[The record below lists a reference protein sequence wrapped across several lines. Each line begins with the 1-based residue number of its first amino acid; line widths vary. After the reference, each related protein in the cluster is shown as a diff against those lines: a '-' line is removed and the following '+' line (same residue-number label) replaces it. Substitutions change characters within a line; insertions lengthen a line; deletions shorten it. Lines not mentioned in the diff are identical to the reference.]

1 MCGMSSPEAMSPP
14 IRSFDPDALL
24 ANAGWVRALAR
35 SLVPSDAHLADDVA
49 QDACLAALEHPP
61 GTDRP
66 IRAWLTSVVKNLVLQ
81 NRRGSARRSARE
93 ERSAQSEA
101 QPSTLDHVEALSV
114 HRALVEAVMDLD
126 EPYRETIVQRFFEEL
141 SPSAI
146 AHRQR
151 VPVATVKTRLARG
164 LDKLRARLDHDHGG
178 DGRSW
183 LPALIPLT
191 RTTGGATATTLGALF
206 VSTNIKIAIAAT
218 AIACGLVALWPSH
231 KAAEPALASAPKI
244 EALAAAPGVDQEAKG
259 APWIADVPREER
271 QAARAPIE
279 SKKPES
285 PAVAAPIERLHGRVL
300 DATVRPQAGLRV
312 YFSAGRKEISAREFN
327 VPKPKIPEDAPAAT
341 TDASGGF
348 EIPLP
353 KAQGELAVSDDRWT
367 TVLSSLCGP
376 VSSTSEHV
384 IVVAPHLEHSGR
396 VIDAAGRPLAQ
407 ARIEIQVPR
416 DLRIAFPHI
425 LDSSTERGW
434 VAESDAQGRFELS
447 DAPRIDSAKLQVALD
462 GYVPVSQPA
471 PDVSDHALE
480 IVLRRP
486 ERRPGMVAGQ
496 VVDERGRLVPGA
508 RVTLGRQA
516 LVISDDNGAFA
527 IEIPTQG
534 AKTPWIAVKEGHQP
548 AIQDASAVVQSGRAD
563 EGEFVRL
570 QLGPAPL
577 SISGRVVDDED
588 RPQGGFKVFVA
599 DPTFF
604 GAFDEVPT
612 HVEGMLVGAAVRA
625 DLEKLMAN
633 APEGRQP
640 EDLLKDTSSVF
651 WTFVRTDAGGRF
663 KIEGLLDRAYRVAA
677 LDPSTLLRVETE
689 PISAGRS
696 NVSIRLPKNPYLE
709 NVRGRVMTNGGQPV
723 AGVTLSPNHDVMTVQ
738 IDEHSRSTFGINSQP
753 VVTDAE
759 GRFSF
764 ARLPREKVYLKI
776 TSDGIL
782 PLDWGRK
789 DAGGIEAAA
798 HGKLDE
804 IVIHVA
810 LRHHFQVEIAPET
823 ADEVRVVD
831 TDGHEVPIHVF
842 EGNSSMRV
850 DTIKLVGGRSKV
862 LVVGEEART
871 LVLLKEKKEVRRVPL
886 VLVQGEMNVVR
897 P

>member
-1 MCGMSSPEAMSPP
+1 MNLPEAMSPP
-14 IRSFDPDALL
+14 NRSFDPDALL
-24 ANAGWVRALAR
+24 AHAGWVRKLAR
-35 SLVPSDAHLADDVA
+35 SLVPSDAHLADDLA
-49 QDACLAALEHPP
+49 QQACLAALEKAPR
-61 GTDRP
+61 TDQP
-66 IRAWLTSVVKNLVLQ
+66 LRAWLTTVMKNLVRQ
-81 NRRGSARRSARE
+81 NRRGSARRTARE

-114 HRALVEAVMDLD
+114 HRALVEAVMELD
-126 EPYRETIVQRFFEEL
+126 EPYRETVVLRYFEEL

-146 AHRQR
+146 ARRQR
-151 VPVATVKTRLARG
+151 VPAATVKTRLARG
-164 LDKLRARLDHDHGG
+164 LDKLRARLDRDHGG

-183 LPALIPLT
+183 LLALIPLT
-191 RTTGGATATTLGALF
+191 RTTGGVTATTLGALF
-206 VSTNIKIAIAAT
+206 VSTNIKIAIAVT
-218 AIACGLVALWPSH
+218 VLACGLAAVWMSH
-231 KAAEPALASAPKI
+231 KDAEPALASKPTLEAPTVASDSKKHVKND
-244 EALAAAPGVDQEAKG
+244 APVLDA
-259 APWIADVPREER
+259 PREER
-271 QAARAPIE
+271 KAAIEPIKSGNSE
-279 SKKPES
+279 SLP
-285 PAVAAPIERLHGRVL
+285 VAAPIERLHGRVL
-300 DATVRPQAGLRV
+300 DTTVRPRAGLRV
-312 YFSAGRKEISAREFN
+312 YFSAGKKEISAREFN
-327 VPKPKIPEDAPAAT
+327 VPKPRIPEDAPAAT

-348 EIPLP
+348 EISLP
-353 KAQGELAVSDDRWT
+353 EAQGELAVSDDRWT

-376 VSSTSEHV
+376 VSSTAEHV

-396 VIDAAGRPLAQ
+396 VIDASGRPLAK
-407 ARIEIQVPR
+407 ARIEIQIPR

-434 VAESDAQGRFELS
+434 VTESDAQGRFELS

-462 GYVPVSQPA
+462 GYVTFSQPA
-471 PDVSDHALE
+471 PDVSEHALE

-486 ERRPGMVAGQ
+486 ELRPGMVAGQ

-508 RVTLGRQA
+508 RITLGRQA

-527 IEIPTQG
+527 LEIPKEG

-548 AIQDASAVVQSGRAD
+548 AIQDASAAVQSGRAD
-563 EGEFVRL
+563 GGEFVVL

-588 RPQGGFKVFVA
+588 RPQAGFQVFVA

-612 HVEGMLVGAAVRA
+612 HVEGMLAGAAVRA

-633 APEGRQP
+633 APAGSQP

-651 WTFVRTDAGGRF
+651 WTFVKTDADGRF

-696 NVSIRLPKNPYLE
+696 GVSIRLPKSPYLE
-709 NVRGRVMTNGGQPV
+709 NVRGRVMTNAGQPV

-738 IDEHSRSTFGINSQP
+738 IDEHSSSAFGIDSKP

-764 ARLPREKVYLKI
+764 AKLPREKVYLKI

-782 PLDWGRK
+782 PLEWGRK

-804 IVIHVA
+804 IVIRVTM
-810 LRHHFQVEIAPET
+810 RYHFQVEIAAELG
-823 ADEVRVVD
+823 DEIRVVD
-831 TDGHEVPIHVF
+831 GDGHAVLINVF
-842 EGNSSMRV
+842 EGNTSM
-850 DTIKLVGGRSKV
+850 LVATMQLVSGRSKV

-871 LVLLKEKKEVRRVPL
+871 LVLLKENKEVRRVPL
-886 VLVQGEMNVVR
+886 ALVQGELNVVR
-897 P
+897 L